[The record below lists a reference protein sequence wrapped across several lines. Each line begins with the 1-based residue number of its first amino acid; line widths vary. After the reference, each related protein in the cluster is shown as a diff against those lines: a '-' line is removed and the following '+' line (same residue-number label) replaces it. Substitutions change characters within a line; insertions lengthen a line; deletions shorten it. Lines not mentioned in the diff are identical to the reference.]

1 MEIRRILLAF
11 ALSAAVLILW
21 PKLFPPPQTPP
32 APTPTAAAPAPA
44 SASTA
49 PALGAAPAATAPATP
64 AATPAAA
71 APAPPAPVPVAVPEL
86 KAGGEETV
94 EVSTP
99 LYVARLTNRGGALV
113 SFALV
118 RHRDHERKPLDLV
131 PRGKGFPGAELRLDP
146 ADPFLGR
153 AAKAFHVVERE
164 TEGAATVVRF
174 RYREADGS
182 ALVRTYRFGDGYVVG
197 VRAEREGPGQRPV
210 AVVLGPGIGNPT
222 ADEVKATY
230 KKPGGTV
237 VLKQGGSVD
246 HRAQDGLKEALPA
259 GPDVSSAG
267 LEDTYFLT
275 SFLAKGQGTFTLRPA
290 SVVPAEGAE
299 PVKESEVV
307 LTGTGVVEADA
318 YIGPKEPDV
327 LEKVRPGMSRVID
340 YGWFAILAKPL
351 LGILRWFHS
360 YAPNWGVAIILI
372 TILIKVVLFPL
383 TYKQLVSMKRMAD
396 LQPKIETIRAKWT
409 PKVKSDPQARLKM
422 NEELMGLY
430 KTEGINPAGGCIPLL
445 LQMPILFAF
454 YQMLANAIELRHAPF
469 ALWIQDLSA
478 KDPYYVTPIL
488 MTLTMWV
495 QQQMTPTTGDA
506 TQRKILAIMPF
517 VFGFMF
523 KDLPSGL
530 VLYWLVQNVL
540 TIVQQLLLNRFT
552 DLGPAPAGAGKAKKG

>member
-21 PKLFPPPQTPP
+21 PRLFPPPQTPP
-32 APTPTAAAPAPA
+32 AARPTAAVPSSPTELAPPAA
-44 SASTA
+44 SAV
-49 PALGAAPAATAPATP
+49 
-64 AATPAAA
+64 
-71 APAPPAPVPVAVPEL
+71 PAPPAGATPAPTAAPQAAAPVAVPEL
-86 KAGGEETV
+86 KAGTEETV
-94 EVSTP
+94 EVATP

-113 SFALV
+113 SFALA
-118 RHRDHERKPLDLV
+118 RHQDHARKPLDLV
-131 PRGKGFPGAELRLDP
+131 RSGGGFPGAELRIDP
-146 ADPFLGR
+146 SDAFLGR
-153 AAKAFHVVERE
+153 AAQALHVVERE
-164 TEGAATVVRF
+164 SEGETTVVRF
-174 RYREADGS
+174 RYRETDGS
-182 ALVRTYRFGDGYVVG
+182 GLLRTYRFGPGYLVG
-197 VRAEREGPGQRPV
+197 VRLEREGAGKPPV
-210 AVVLGPGIGNPT
+210 GVVLGPGIANPS

-237 VLKQGGSVD
+237 VLRQGGSVD
-246 HRAQDGLKEALPA
+246 HRGKDGLKEPLPA

-275 SFLAKGQGTFTLRPA
+275 AFLSKGQGSFTLRPA

-299 PVKESEVV
+299 PLKESEVV
-307 LTGTGVVEADA
+307 LTGAGSVEADA
-318 YIGPKEPDV
+318 YLGPKEPDA
-327 LEKVRPGMSRVID
+327 LEKVRPGLSRVID

-351 LGILRWFHS
+351 LSILRWFHS

-409 PKVKSDPQARLKM
+409 PKVKNDPQARLKM

-488 MTLTMWV
+488 MTVTMWI

-506 TQRKILAIMPF
+506 TQKKILAIMPF

-552 DLGPAPAGAGKAKKG
+552 DLGPASAGAKKAKKG